1 MSSRAKR
8 GDLVFQ
14 PRPESEIASSRS
26 LLAMT
31 IKFRCRQFRK
41 SRAQS
46 HCAEWWDNLSNIRRK
61 ALTLFRP
68 TGLKYNI
75 HKLGRGGQMKY
86 FWSFLIIFILCG
98 CASSGPQSIGR
109 DSYMQSVRVS
119 FSGAT
124 GAKSDALKAANL
136 HCANQGKQ
144 MLLTEINSGECAWH
158 GGCGEAQI
166 TYMCLTKDDPRYE
179 TPQLRKETN

>member
-1 MSSRAKR
+1 MPFGYCALR
-8 GDLVFQ
+8 G
-14 PRPESEIASSRS
+14 
-26 LLAMT
+26 
-31 IKFRCRQFRK
+31 
-41 SRAQS
+41 
-46 HCAEWWDNLSNIRRK
+46 
-61 ALTLFRP
+61 LTF
-68 TGLKYNI
+68 KI
-75 HKLGRGGQMKY
+75 HKPGKDSQMKTIL
-86 FWSFLIIFILCG
+86 SLVINFILCG

-166 TYMCLTKDDPRYE
+166 TYMCLTKDDPRYQ